1 MVRTFIIAEAGVN
14 HNGELSKA
22 FELIDIASEVGADAV
37 KFQTFIT
44 ENVMTVQ
51 APKAK
56 YQKRLTNE
64 SESQLEMAKKLELS
78 HEDHYAL
85 IGHCKTKNIQF
96 LSTAFDS
103 ESLMFIINNL
113 KLNLLK
119 IPSGEITNGP
129 FLLQHARS
137 GHNVILSTGM
147 SSIQEIED
155 ALSVLAFGYLSD
167 KTPTRDLMELS
178 YNSDEGRNILREKV
192 ALLHCTSQYPAATS
206 DINLRA
212 IRTMKKHFN
221 LKVGYSDHSE
231 GILVACNAV
240 ALGAEIIEKHFT
252 ISKKLQGPDHQA
264 SLEPH
269 ELRKMIKSIRATEE
283 SLGNGIKKPTDSEYD
298 VLLVARKSIVAKETI
313 KKGELFNPN
322 NITQKRPGTGKSPM
336 DYWNI
341 LNKPS
346 DRDYNPDEAIK
357 G

>member
-240 ALGAEIIEKHFT
+240 ALGAE
-252 ISKKLQGPDHQA
+252 
-264 SLEPH
+264 
-269 ELRKMIKSIRATEE
+269 
-283 SLGNGIKKPTDSEYD
+283 
-298 VLLVARKSIVAKETI
+298 
-313 KKGELFNPN
+313 
-322 NITQKRPGTGKSPM
+322 
-336 DYWNI
+336 
-341 LNKPS
+341 
-346 DRDYNPDEAIK
+346 
-357 G
+357 